1 MAFNVINNRID
12 HSRYFLPAAKVENYN
27 VMMDGKNL
35 FNQPI
40 KNGIKTYDIIQKIA
54 VVERDDYSSGCLLD
68 YYIITL
74 KITIKL

>member
-1 MAFNVINNRID
+1 
-12 HSRYFLPAAKVENYN
+12 
-27 VMMDGKNL
+27 MMDGKNL

-54 VVERDDYSSGCLLD
+54 VGERDDYSSGCLSD